1 MLAKILE
8 KQHDATGTG
17 AVVKGPAYKQI
28 SEEVEKLFCIL
39 ESWDEKGRKEAV
51 QGDCALKAQVIEELL
66 PNIAAVK
73 AVEPRL
79 DKMYKKAIEP
89 DPDLQTYGPAMKEK
103 VLNLQSRYLILR
115 ALAESLETFYDAAAT
130 MARESADASA
140 RSKQEQARLQMQ
152 RVQQEEQDAI
162 ARSMQEKA
170 QQRAQE
176 AAERAAALELG
187 AILQILFLHIRLRSN
202 CGKKTN
208 KQTRNMF
215 VSPSPSQRK
224 TLKSALG

>member
-17 AVVKGPAYKQI
+17 AVVKGPAYKQT

-51 QGDCALKAQVIEELL
+51 SQGDSVLTAQVIEELL

-103 VLNLQSRYLILR
+103 VLNLQSRYLTLR
-115 ALAESLETFYDAAAT
+115 ALAESLEMFYDAAAT
-130 MARESADASA
+130 MARERVDAAA
-140 RSKQEQARLQMQ
+140 RLKQEQARLQMQ
-152 RVQQEEQDAI
+152 RLQQEEQDAI

-187 AILQILFLHIRLRSN
+187 AVLQILFLHIIVTYFR
-202 CGKKTN
+202 
-208 KQTRNMF
+208 
-215 VSPSPSQRK
+215 PY
-224 TLKSALG
+224 

>member
-8 KQHDATGTG
+8 RQHDATGTG

-28 SEEVEKLFCIL
+28 SEEVDKLFCVL
-39 ESWDEKGRKEAV
+39 ERWDKKGRKEAV
-51 QGDCALKAQVIEELL
+51 SQGDSALTAQVIEELL

-130 MARESADASA
+130 MARESADAAA

-162 ARSMQEKA
+162 ARSMQQKA

-176 AAERAAALELG
+176 AAERTAALELG
-187 AILQILFLHIRLRSN
+187 A
-202 CGKKTN
+202 
-208 KQTRNMF
+208 
-215 VSPSPSQRK
+215 V
-224 TLKSALG
+224 

>member
-1 MLAKILE
+1 M
-8 KQHDATGTG
+8 
-17 AVVKGPAYKQI
+17 
-28 SEEVEKLFCIL
+28 
-39 ESWDEKGRKEAV
+39 
-51 QGDCALKAQVIEELL
+51 IEELL

-130 MARESADASA
+130 MARESADAAA

-152 RVQQEEQDAI
+152 CLQQEEQDAI

-187 AILQILFLHIRLRSN
+187 AVLQILFLHIIVTYFR
-202 CGKKTN
+202 
-208 KQTRNMF
+208 
-215 VSPSPSQRK
+215 PY
-224 TLKSALG
+224 

>member
-51 QGDCALKAQVIEELL
+51 SQADSALTAQVIEVLL

-130 MARESADASA
+130 MARESADAAA

-152 RVQQEEQDAI
+152 RLQQEEQDAI

-187 AILQILFLHIRLRSN
+187 AVLQILFLHIILTYFF
-202 CGKKTN
+202 GL
-208 KQTRNMF
+208 F
-215 VSPSPSQRK
+215 
-224 TLKSALG
+224 

>member
-51 QGDCALKAQVIEELL
+51 SQADSALTAQVIEELL

-103 VLNLQSRYLILR
+103 VLSLQSRYLILR

-130 MARESADASA
+130 MARESADAAA

-152 RVQQEEQDAI
+152 RLQQEEQDAI

-187 AILQILFLHIRLRSN
+187 AVLQILFLHIILTYFF
-202 CGKKTN
+202 GL
-208 KQTRNMF
+208 F
-215 VSPSPSQRK
+215 
-224 TLKSALG
+224 

>member
-51 QGDCALKAQVIEELL
+51 SQADSALTAQVIEELL

-130 MARESADASA
+130 MARESADAAA

-152 RVQQEEQDAI
+152 RLQQEEQDAI

-187 AILQILFLHIRLRSN
+187 AVLQILFLHIILTYFF
-202 CGKKTN
+202 GL
-208 KQTRNMF
+208 F
-215 VSPSPSQRK
+215 
-224 TLKSALG
+224 